1 MQSACKVAGVG
12 KGRSQ
17 VLGNS
22 ILSTAELLHGSL
34 GGFHLLQNPFAGI
47 RVPAPTPSPEVRGRR
62 GWR

>member
-22 ILSTAELLHGSL
+22 ILSTDDPLGCVVPGFILL
-34 GGFHLLQNPFAGI
+34 
-47 RVPAPTPSPEVRGRR
+47 
-62 GWR
+62 